1 MSVGRLIRRYFR
13 KVKAFASKYR
23 TVLCVV
29 AAVLLVG
36 ILLLGRYLDSAP
48 GSTGEQEGE
57 TLPVETIQVI
67 QNETQEQK

>member
-1 MSVGRLIRRYFR
+1 MSVRRLIRRFIR
-13 KVKAFASKYR
+13 KIKVFAGKHR
-23 TVLCVV
+23 TALCVV
-29 AAVLLVG
+29 AAVLLMG

-57 TLPVETIQVI
+57 TLPVETIQII

>member
-1 MSVGRLIRRYFR
+1 MSVRRLIRRYFR
-13 KVKAFASKYR
+13 KIKAFAGKHR
-23 TVLCVV
+23 TALCVV
-29 AAVLLVG
+29 AAVLLMG